1 MGIVSPKYDFSFKQL
16 MQNEEVRK
24 YFISDVLGIP
34 AAEIRSVRLA
44 SPFLWKRYSGQK
56 QGILD
61 VRVELNDDRMVN
73 IELQIKM
80 LACWDKRS
88 LFYLAKMFTEE
99 LLVGEQYHR
108 LKKCICINLLDF
120 NLDED
125 PEYHRIYRL
134 RNEKGQE
141 YSDLFE
147 MHVIELGKKLK
158 RTEPVDEWIRL
169 MNVRTEEELEMISA
183 KNPGLLEAVKEVK
196 VMSLRKGLRALYEA
210 HLREIRDRNARDAF
224 VREEGRA
231 EGKEE
236 GRAEGKAEGMEVGKA
251 AGKADDVLQLLNVR
265 GVVPKELEQIIRAQ
279 RDLEILSDWHLTA
292 ARAES
297 VDAFLTKTG
306 IQIPDRR

>member
-44 SPFLWKRYSGQK
+44 SPLLWKRYSGQK

-147 MHVIELGKKLK
+147 MHVIELGKQLK
-158 RTEPVDEWIRL
+158 GTEPVDEWIRL

-236 GRAEGKAEGMEVGKA
+236 GRAEGKAEGKAEGMEVGKA
-251 AGKADDVLQLLNVR
+251 VGKADAVLQLLNVK
-265 GVVPKELEQIIRAQ
+265 GAVPKELEQVIRAQ
-279 RDLEILSDWHLTA
+279 RDLEILSNWHLTA
-292 ARAES
+292 AEVES
-297 VDAFLTKTG
+297 VDDFVKRTDCLH
-306 IQIPDRR
+306 

>member
-158 RTEPVDEWIRL
+158 GTEPVDEWIRL

-224 VREEGRA
+224 VREEG
-231 EGKEE
+231 
-236 GRAEGKAEGMEVGKA
+236 MEVGKA
-251 AGKADDVLQLLNVR
+251 AGKADAVLQLLNVR
-265 GVVPKELEQIIRAQ
+265 GAVPKELEQIIRAQ

-292 ARAES
+292 AGAES
-297 VDAFLTKTG
+297 VDAFLAKTG
-306 IQIPDRR
+306 IQISDRR

>member
-88 LFYLAKMFTEE
+88 LFYLAKMFTED

-158 RTEPVDEWIRL
+158 GTEPVDEWIRL

-224 VREEGRA
+224 VREEG
-231 EGKEE
+231 
-236 GRAEGKAEGMEVGKA
+236 KAEGMEAGKA
-251 AGKADDVLQLLNVR
+251 AGKADAVLQLLNVR
-265 GVVPKELEQIIRAQ
+265 GTVPKELEQVIRAQ

-292 ARAES
+292 AEVKS
-297 VDAFLTKTG
+297 VDDFVKRTDCLH
-306 IQIPDRR
+306 

>member
-147 MHVIELGKKLK
+147 MHVIELGKQLK
-158 RTEPVDEWIRL
+158 GTEPVDEWIRL

-224 VREEGRA
+224 VREEG
-231 EGKEE
+231 
-236 GRAEGKAEGMEVGKA
+236 KAEGMEVGKA
-251 AGKADDVLQLLNVR
+251 VGKADAVLQLLNVR
-265 GVVPKELEQIIRAQ
+265 GAVPKELEQIIRAQ
-279 RDLEILSDWHLTA
+279 RDLEILSDWHLTVA
-292 ARAES
+292 GAES
-297 VDAFLTKTG
+297 VDAFLAKTG
-306 IQIPDRR
+306 IQISDRR

>member
-99 LLVGEQYHR
+99 LLVGEQFHR

-158 RTEPVDEWIRL
+158 GTEPVDEWIRL

-224 VREEGRA
+224 VREEG
-231 EGKEE
+231 
-236 GRAEGKAEGMEVGKA
+236 MEVGKA
-251 AGKADDVLQLLNVR
+251 AGKADAVLQLLNVR
-265 GVVPKELEQIIRAQ
+265 GAVPKELEQIIRAQ

-292 ARAES
+292 AGAES
-297 VDAFLTKTG
+297 VDAFLAKTG
-306 IQIPDRR
+306 IQISDRR

>member
-147 MHVIELGKKLK
+147 MHVIELGKQLK
-158 RTEPVDEWIRL
+158 GTEPVDEWIRL

-224 VREEGRA
+224 VRKEGRA

>member
-61 VRVELNDDRMVN
+61 VWVELNDDRMVN

-88 LFYLAKMFTEE
+88 LFYLAKVFTEE

-158 RTEPVDEWIRL
+158 GTEPVDEWIRL

-224 VREEGRA
+224 VREEG
-231 EGKEE
+231 
-236 GRAEGKAEGMEVGKA
+236 KAEGMEVGKA
-251 AGKADDVLQLLNVR
+251 VGKADAVLQLLNVR
-265 GVVPKELEQIIRAQ
+265 GAVPKELEQVIRAQ
-279 RDLEILSDWHLTA
+279 RDLEILNDWHLTA
-292 ARAES
+292 AEVES
-297 VDAFLTKTG
+297 VDDFVKRTDCLH
-306 IQIPDRR
+306 

>member
-147 MHVIELGKKLK
+147 MHVIELGKQLK
-158 RTEPVDEWIRL
+158 GTEPVDEWIRL

>member
-16 MQNEEVRK
+16 MQNEKVRK

-147 MHVIELGKKLK
+147 MHVIELGKQLK
-158 RTEPVDEWIRL
+158 GTEPVDEWIRL

-231 EGKEE
+231 EG
-236 GRAEGKAEGMEVGKA
+236 MEVGKA
-251 AGKADDVLQLLNVR
+251 VGKADAVLQLLNVK
-265 GVVPKELEQIIRAQ
+265 GAVPKELEQVIRAQ

-292 ARAES
+292 AEVES
-297 VDAFLTKTG
+297 VDDFVKRTDCLH
-306 IQIPDRR
+306 

>member
-73 IELQIKM
+73 IELQINM

-99 LLVGEQYHR
+99 LLVGEQFHR

-158 RTEPVDEWIRL
+158 GTEPVDEWIRL

-183 KNPGLLEAVKEVK
+183 KKPGLLEAVKEVK

-224 VREEGRA
+224 VREEG
-231 EGKEE
+231 
-236 GRAEGKAEGMEVGKA
+236 KAEGMEVGKA
-251 AGKADDVLQLLNVR
+251 VGKADAVLQLLNVR
-265 GVVPKELEQIIRAQ
+265 GAVPKELEQVIRAQ
-279 RDLEILSDWHLTA
+279 RDLEILNDWHLTA
-292 ARAES
+292 AEVES
-297 VDAFLTKTG
+297 VDDFVKRTDCLH
-306 IQIPDRR
+306 

>member
-16 MQNEEVRK
+16 MQNEEVLK

-44 SPFLWKRYSGQK
+44 GPFLWKRYSGQK

-158 RTEPVDEWIRL
+158 GTEPVDEWIRL

-224 VREEGRA
+224 VREEG
-231 EGKEE
+231 KE
-236 GRAEGKAEGMEVGKA
+236 EGMEVGKA
-251 AGKADDVLQLLNVR
+251 AGKADAVLQLLNVR
-265 GVVPKELEQIIRAQ
+265 GAVPKELEQIIRAQ

-292 ARAES
+292 AGAES
-297 VDAFLTKTG
+297 VDAFLAKTG
-306 IQIPDRR
+306 IQISDRR

>member
-158 RTEPVDEWIRL
+158 GTEPVDEWIRL

>member
-1 MGIVSPKYDFSFKQL
+1 
-16 MQNEEVRK
+16 
-24 YFISDVLGIP
+24 
-34 AAEIRSVRLA
+34 
-44 SPFLWKRYSGQK
+44 
-56 QGILD
+56 
-61 VRVELNDDRMVN
+61 
-73 IELQIKM
+73 
-80 LACWDKRS
+80 
-88 LFYLAKMFTEE
+88 
-99 LLVGEQYHR
+99 
-108 LKKCICINLLDF
+108 
-120 NLDED
+120 
-125 PEYHRIYRL
+125 
-134 RNEKGQE
+134 
-141 YSDLFE
+141 

-158 RTEPVDEWIRL
+158 GTEPVDEWIRL

-224 VREEGRA
+224 VREEG
-231 EGKEE
+231 
-236 GRAEGKAEGMEVGKA
+236 MEVGKA
-251 AGKADDVLQLLNVR
+251 VGKADSVLQLLNIR

>member
-73 IELQIKM
+73 IELQINM

-99 LLVGEQYHR
+99 LLVGEQFHR

-158 RTEPVDEWIRL
+158 GTEPVDEWIRL

-224 VREEGRA
+224 VREEG
-231 EGKEE
+231 
-236 GRAEGKAEGMEVGKA
+236 KAEGMEVGKA
-251 AGKADDVLQLLNVR
+251 AGKADAVLQLLNVR
-265 GVVPKELEQIIRAQ
+265 GAVPKELEQIIRAQ

-292 ARAES
+292 AGAES
-297 VDAFLTKTG
+297 VDAFLAKTG
-306 IQIPDRR
+306 IQISDRR

>member
-141 YSDLFE
+141 YSDVFE

-224 VREEGRA
+224 VREEG
-231 EGKEE
+231 KE
-236 GRAEGKAEGMEVGKA
+236 EGMEVGKA
-251 AGKADDVLQLLNVR
+251 AGKADAVLQLLNVR
-265 GVVPKELEQIIRAQ
+265 GAVPKELEQIIRAQ

-292 ARAES
+292 AGAES
-297 VDAFLTKTG
+297 VDAFLAKTG
-306 IQIPDRR
+306 IQISDRR